1 MTREPLIETLRR
13 HGADP
18 QFDVASFRCGVI
30 TDKAGQRLKWHYG
43 GSDCSYVSSQK
54 AYGSHRL
61 RIIDNLVL
69 YLRIDAQD
77 RCERCSHSATKG

>member
-1 MTREPLIETLRR
+1 MTREPLIKTLRR

-61 RIIDNLVL
+61 RIIDNLA
-69 YLRIDAQD
+69 RKG
-77 RCERCSHSATKG
+77 CEAVILVEPSWIWCTS